1 MKIRQEGCAVFWSLS
16 ASDLF
21 LLCWHISALGASAP
35 RGNSRSRWLWCV
47 RHVVWL
53 LQNVSYEAGRSGG
66 YLNQHVLTLFQCHVL
81 NMSLCDF
88 FSVLCLPKG
97 NEIPPV
103 FLPLC
108 SSRPT
113 SQYPTPSPTAST
125 GRSRSP
131 SNRPTSPSTTTY
143 RRIPGSWRRWLKY
156 YKNNVLSLPYSLHC
170 LTCIYP
176 LGAPSS
182 FFPLLHHFSKWRF
195 W

>member
-1 MKIRQEGCAVFWSLS
+1 MQFSGVFLQQTFSSSVGISLHLVQVHQEGTPGRGGCGVSGMGFDCSKMSNMS
-16 ASDLF
+16 AGGS
-21 LLCWHISALGASAP
+21 S
-35 RGNSRSRWLWCV
+35 
-47 RHVVWL
+47 
-53 LQNVSYEAGRSGG
+53 G
-66 YLNQHVLTLFQCHVL
+66 YLNQHVLTLFQRHIL

-131 SNRPTSPSTTTY
+131 SNRPRSPSTTTY
-143 RRIPGSWRRWLKY
+143 RRIPGS
-156 YKNNVLSLPYSLHC
+156 
-170 LTCIYP
+170 
-176 LGAPSS
+176 
-182 FFPLLHHFSKWRF
+182 
-195 W
+195 

>member
-1 MKIRQEGCAVFWSLS
+1 MHWSPSTCGTYFFFLTKMSYKTSIYIVKHTKI
-16 ASDLF
+16 
-21 LLCWHISALGASAP
+21 
-35 RGNSRSRWLWCV
+35 
-47 RHVVWL
+47 
-53 LQNVSYEAGRSGG
+53 Y
-66 YLNQHVLTLFQCHVL
+66 
-81 NMSLCDF
+81 LCDF

-131 SNRPTSPSTTTY
+131 SNRPRSPSTTTY

-156 YKNNVLSLPYSLHC
+156 YKNNVLSLPYSLYC
-170 LTCIYP
+170 PIYP
-176 LGAPSS
+176 LGAPS
-182 FFPLLHHFSKWRF
+182 FFPLLHHFSKYVF
-195 W
+195 LIVFNVILHIIYQQECFFA